1 MTSRISKFYQKSP
14 EERLNTVSEFAGL
27 SEEDKKTLSGET
39 PFSINQADRMIEN
52 VIGTF
57 PVPLGLA
64 TNFKVDGK
72 DVFIPMATE
81 EPSVVAA
88 VSHAAKF
95 AYSAGGF
102 HTSYSGSIMRAQVQV
117 TGLTNPYFAL
127 AKIYE
132 AKEELLVFCNEQD
145 PTLVSFGGGAID
157 IEVKMAKGAYENML
171 VVHLIVDTKD
181 AMGANTVNTMAEAS
195 APLIEKITG
204 GQVVL
209 RILSNLADRRVV
221 RARAVF
227 ENPFGDDHE
236 AISRFFA
243 AYDLAVHDPYRATT
257 HNKGIMNGITAAVMA
272 TGNDTRAI
280 EAGAHAYAARS
291 GKYQSLTHYERAE
304 NGDIHGT
311 IELPLSV
318 GLVGGATQSHP
329 VAKTVTKLLNVKT
342 AEELSGIIGSVGLAQ
357 NFAGLKALATEGI
370 QKGHMKLHARNM
382 AAMAGAKENQ
392 IDKVLTIA
400 SEEAGAYTFDKIKEI
415 VERLQ
420 AEVN

>member
-14 EERLNTVSEFAGL
+14 EERLKIVSEFTGL
-27 SEEDKKTLSGET
+27 SEEDKKILSGET
-39 PFSINQADRMIEN
+39 KFSINQADRMIEN
-52 VIGTF
+52 VVGTF
-57 PVPLGLA
+57 PIPLGL
-64 TNFKVDGK
+64 TSNFKVDGK
-72 DVFIPMATE
+72 DVFVPMATE

-88 VSHAAKF
+88 VSHAAKY
-95 AYSAGGF
+95 AYASGGF
-102 HTSYSGSIMRAQVQV
+102 NTSYSGSIMRAQVQV
-117 TGLTNPYFAL
+117 TGLNAPYLAL

-132 AKEELLVFCNEQD
+132 AKEELLAFCNEQD
-145 PTLVSFGGGAID
+145 STLVSFGGGAID
-157 IEVKMAKGAYENML
+157 LEVKIVHGEREKML
-171 VVHLIVDTKD
+171 VVHLIIDTKD

-227 ENPFGDDHE
+227 ENPFGDDRE
-236 AISRFFA
+236 AASRFMY

-272 TGNDTRAI
+272 TGNDTRAN

-291 GKYQSLTHYERAE
+291 GQYQSLTRYELAE
-304 NGDIHGT
+304 NGDILGT

-329 VAKTVTKLLNVKT
+329 VARTVTKILNVKT
-342 AEELSGIIGSVGLAQ
+342 AEELSGIIASIGLAQ

-382 AAMAGAKENQ
+382 AAMAGAEDNQ
-392 IDKVLTIA
+392 IDEVLKIA
-400 SEEAGAYTFDKIKEI
+400 EEEESYTFDKIKGI
-415 VERLQ
+415 VEQLQ
-420 AEVN
+420 S

>member
-14 EERLNTVSEFAGL
+14 EERLKTVSEFAGL
-27 SEEDKKTLSGET
+27 SEEDVKTLSGET
-39 PFSINQADRMIEN
+39 TFSINQADRMIEN

-64 TNFKVDGK
+64 TNFKVDDK
-72 DVFIPMATE
+72 DVFVPMATE
-81 EPSVVAA
+81 EPSVIAA
-88 VSHAAKF
+88 VSHAAKH
-95 AYSAGGF
+95 AYPSGGF
-102 HTSYSGSIMRAQVQV
+102 HTSYSGSIVRAQIQV
-117 TGLTNPYFAL
+117 TGLNDPYFAL

-132 AKEELLVFCNEQD
+132 AKEELLAYCNEQD

-157 IEVKMAKGAYENML
+157 LEVKIVRTEREKMV

-195 APLIEKITG
+195 APLIERITG

-227 ENPFGDDHE
+227 ENPFGDDRE
-236 AISRFFA
+236 AAFRFMD

-291 GKYQSLTHYERAE
+291 GVYQSLTRYELAE

-329 VAKTVTKLLNVKT
+329 VAKTVTKILNVKT
-342 AEELSGIIGSVGLAQ
+342 AEELSGIIASIGLAQ

-382 AAMAGAKENQ
+382 ASMAGARDNQ
-392 IDKVLTIA
+392 IDEVLKIA
-400 SEEAGAYTFDKIKEI
+400 EKEGSYTFDKIKEI
-415 VERLQ
+415 VNQLQ
-420 AEVN
+420 S

>member
-1 MTSRISKFYQKSP
+1 MSSRISKFYQQSP
-14 EERLNTVSEFAGL
+14 EERLKKVAEFVGL
-27 SEEDKKTLSGET
+27 SEDDQKILTGET
-39 PFSINQADRMIEN
+39 KFTLEQADRMIEN
-52 VIGTF
+52 VIGTL
-57 PVPLGLA
+57 PIPIGTAV
-64 TNFKVDGK
+64 NFKVNGK
-72 DVFIPMATE
+72 DVLVPMATE

-88 VSHAAKF
+88 VSHAAK
-95 AYSAGGF
+95 YTYDVGGF

-117 TGLTNPYFAL
+117 TGLKDPYFAM

-132 AKEELLVFCNEQD
+132 AKEELLAFCNEQD

-157 IEVKMAKGAYENML
+157 LEVKMVQGDNEKNEKM
-171 VVHLIVDTKD
+171 VVAHLIVDTKD
-181 AMGANTVNTMAEAS
+181 AMGANAVNTMAEAC

-227 ENPFGDDHE
+227 KDPFNGDQE
-236 AISRFFA
+236 AVDRFIYAYELA
-243 AYDLAVHDPYRATT
+243 ANDPYRATT
-257 HNKGIMNGITAAVMA
+257 HNKGVMNGITAVVLA

-291 GKYQSLTHYERAE
+291 GTYEPLTRYERGE
-304 NGDIHGT
+304 NGDIVGT
-311 IELPLSV
+311 IELPLAV

-329 VAKTVTKLLNVKT
+329 VAKTATKILNVKT
-342 AEELSGIIGSVGLAQ
+342 AEELSGIIASIGLAQ

-382 AAMAGAKENQ
+382 AAMAGAKPEQ
-392 IDKVLTIA
+392 VDEVVKIA
-400 SEEAGAYTFDKIKEI
+400 AEEESFTFDAIKKI

-420 AEVN
+420 S